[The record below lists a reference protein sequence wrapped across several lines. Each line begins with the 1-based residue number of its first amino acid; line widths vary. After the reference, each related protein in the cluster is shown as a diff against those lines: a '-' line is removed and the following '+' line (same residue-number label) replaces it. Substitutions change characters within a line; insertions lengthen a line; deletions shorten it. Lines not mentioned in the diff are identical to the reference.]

1 MEETGRNAAFRRWGV
16 LVNGERDDRYGGGGG
31 VLGSGSFALS
41 VWLAIATLAL
51 LFAVVA
57 LVYGD
62 PGHETAVQ
70 PPRPVAYGGG
80 ATLLRGTPT
89 PDATSVA
96 TTSSGRSDMVGAP
109 AHDAD
114 LASELAKVRI
124 ENAALRQ
131 ATELLR
137 GQIDSLSERLGKVEN
152 HFSEMTGSIGAPSGL
167 ASQANTALSS
177 ATPNFDDLVPPDTS
191 SQSEAAYTQF
201 GMELGTYG
209 DLTTL
214 KKAWLDLV
222 RQHPALFEGLDG
234 LATIRDRSGR
244 TELLLIAGPFRNAA
258 EAAER
263 CGKAEASGLKCL
275 PAFYLGQQ
283 LSMH

>member
-1 MEETGRNAAFRRWGV
+1 MRPFGVWGV
-16 LVNGERDDRYGGGGG
+16 LVNGERDDRYGGGG
-31 VLGSGSFALS
+31 VSGSGSLALS
-41 VWLAIATLAL
+41 VWLAIAALAI

-57 LVYGD
+57 LVYGN
-62 PGHETAVQ
+62 PVREAAVQ
-70 PPRPVAYGGG
+70 PPRPAAYGGG
-80 ATLLRGTPT
+80 ATLLLGTST
-89 PDATSVA
+89 AEAGSVA
-96 TTSSGRSDMVGAP
+96 TTSSGRSDIAGAP
-109 AHDAD
+109 ARD
-114 LASELAKVRI
+114 SEVATEVAKVRI

-137 GQIDSLSERLGKVEN
+137 GQIDALSERLGKIESRL
-152 HFSEMTGSIGAPSGL
+152 SEMTGSIGAPSAITLGTPTSLPPAAPDFDGL
-167 ASQANTALSS
+167 LPSDSGST
-177 ATPNFDDLVPPDTS
+177 
-191 SQSEAAYTQF
+191 SEAAYTQF

-214 KKAWLDLV
+214 KKAWSDLV
-222 RQHPALFEGLDG
+222 RQYPALFEGLDG

-263 CGKAEASGLKCL
+263 CGKAETSGIKCL

>member
-1 MEETGRNAAFRRWGV
+1 MRPFGVWGV
-16 LVNGERDDRYGGGGG
+16 LVNGERDDRYGGGNG
-31 VLGSGSFALS
+31 VPGSGSFALS
-41 VWLAIATLAL
+41 IWLAIAGLAV

-57 LVYGD
+57 LVYGN
-62 PGHETAVQ
+62 PAHEVAAP
-70 PPRPVAYGGG
+70 PPRPVASGGG
-80 ATLLRGTPT
+80 ATLLRGK
-89 PDATSVA
+89 ALSEAASAA

-109 AHDAD
+109 SRDAD
-114 LASELAKVRI
+114 VATELAKVRI

-137 GQIDSLSERLGKVEN
+137 GQIDSLSERVGKIEG
-152 HFSEMTGSIGAPSGL
+152 HLSEMTGSIGSPAKTKSEV
-167 ASQANTALSS
+167 ASALPS

-191 SQSEAAYTQF
+191 SQGEAAYTQF

-214 KKAWLDLV
+214 KKAWSDLV
-222 RQHPALFEGLDG
+222 RQYPALFEGLDG

>member
-1 MEETGRNAAFRRWGV
+1 MRPFGVWGA

-31 VLGSGSFALS
+31 VSGSFALS
-41 VWLAIATLAL
+41 VWLTIAALAL

-57 LVYGD
+57 LVYGN
-62 PGHETAVQ
+62 PVREAAAVQ
-70 PPRPVAYGGG
+70 PPRPAAYGGG
-80 ATLLRGTPT
+80 ATLLRGTPA
-89 PDATSVA
+89 PEAASAA
-96 TTSSGRSDMVGAP
+96 TTSSGRSDMVGA
-109 AHDAD
+109 AARDVD
-114 LASELAKVRI
+114 LATELAKVRI

-131 ATELLR
+131 STELLR
-137 GQIDSLSERLGKVEN
+137 GQIDALSERVGKIES
-152 HFSEMTGSIGAPSGL
+152 HFSEMTGSIGSPSAL
-167 ASQANTALSS
+167 TSEANALRS
-177 ATPNFDDLVPPDTS
+177 AMPNFDDLVPPDS
-191 SQSEAAYTQF
+191 GSQGEAAYTQF
-201 GMELGTYG
+201 GMELGAYG

-214 KKAWLDLV
+214 KTAWSDLV

-234 LATIRDRSGR
+234 LATIRDRGGR

>member
-1 MEETGRNAAFRRWGV
+1 MRPFGVWGA

-31 VLGSGSFALS
+31 LPGSGSFALS
-41 VWLAIATLAL
+41 LWLAIAALAL

-57 LVYGD
+57 LVYGN
-62 PGHETAVQ
+62 PTREAAAQ
-70 PPRPVAYGGG
+70 PPRPVASGGG

-89 PDATSVA
+89 PEAGSVA
-96 TTSSGRSDMVGAP
+96 TPSSGRSDMVGAP
-109 AHDAD
+109 TYDAD
-114 LASELAKVRI
+114 VATELAKVRI

-131 ATELLR
+131 TTELLR
-137 GQIDSLSERLGKVEN
+137 GQIDALSERLGKIEGR
-152 HFSEMTGSIGAPSGL
+152 FSEMTGSIGAPTAPAPGTTGGL
-167 ASQANTALSS
+167 PSS
-177 ATPNFDDLVPPDTS
+177 TRNFDDLVPPDGS
-191 SQSEAAYTQF
+191 SPSEAAYTQF

-214 KKAWLDLV
+214 KTAWSDLV
-222 RQHPALFEGLDG
+222 RQYPALFEGLDG
-234 LATIRDRSGR
+234 LATIRDRGGR

-263 CGKAEASGLKCL
+263 CGKAEVSGIKCL

>member
-1 MEETGRNAAFRRWGV
+1 MRPFGVWGV

-31 VLGSGSFALS
+31 VSGSFALS
-41 VWLAIATLAL
+41 VWLTIAALAL

-57 LVYGD
+57 LVYGN
-62 PGHETAVQ
+62 PAREAAAVQ
-70 PPRPVAYGGG
+70 PPRPAAYGGG
-80 ATLLRGTPT
+80 ATLLRGTS
-89 PDATSVA
+89 TSETASAA
-96 TTSSGRSDMVGAP
+96 TTSSGRSDMVGVP
-109 AHDAD
+109 ARDVD
-114 LASELAKVRI
+114 LATELAKVRI

-131 ATELLR
+131 STELLR
-137 GQIDSLSERLGKVEN
+137 GQIDALSERVGKIES
-152 HFSEMTGSIGAPSGL
+152 HFSEMTGSIGSPSAL
-167 ASQANTALSS
+167 TSDANALRS
-177 ATPNFDDLVPPDTS
+177 AMPNFDDLVPPDS
-191 SQSEAAYTQF
+191 GSQSEAAYTRF
-201 GMELGTYG
+201 GMELGAYG

-214 KKAWLDLV
+214 KKAWSDLV
-222 RQHPALFEGLDG
+222 RQYPALFEGLDG
-234 LATIRDRSGR
+234 LATIRDRGGR

>member
-1 MEETGRNAAFRRWGV
+1 MT
-16 LVNGERDDRYGGGGG
+16 GERDDRYGGGS
-31 VLGSGSFALS
+31 GSGSFALS
-41 VWLAIATLAL
+41 IWLAIAALAV
-51 LFAVVA
+51 LFALVA
-57 LVYGD
+57 LVYGN
-62 PGHETAVQ
+62 PVREVAAQ

-89 PDATSVA
+89 PEAVSSA

-109 AHDAD
+109 ARDAD
-114 LASELAKVRI
+114 LATELAKVRI

-137 GQIDSLSERLGKVEN
+137 GQIDALSERVGKMET
-152 HFSEMTGSIGAPSGL
+152 HFSEMTGSIGAS
-167 ASQANTALSS
+167 ASQASTALPV
-177 ATPNFDDLVPPDTS
+177 AAPNFDDLVPPDTS

-214 KKAWLDLV
+214 KKAWSDFV
-222 RQHPALFEGLDG
+222 RQYPALFEGLDG

-263 CGKAEASGLKCL
+263 CGKAESSGLKCL

>member
-1 MEETGRNAAFRRWGV
+1 MRPFGVWGA
-16 LVNGERDDRYGGGGG
+16 LVNGERDDRYGDGNG
-31 VLGSGSFALS
+31 LSGSGSFALS
-41 VWLAIATLAL
+41 VWIAIAALAV

-57 LVYGD
+57 LVYGS
-62 PGHETAVQ
+62 PVHEVAAQ

-89 PDATSVA
+89 PDAASVA

-109 AHDAD
+109 ASAHEGD
-114 LASELAKVRI
+114 LATELAKVRI

-137 GQIDSLSERLGKVEN
+137 GQIDALSERVGKIET
-152 HFSEMTGSIGAPSGL
+152 HFSEMTGSIGSPSAL
-167 ASQANTALSS
+167 ASDANTPLPP
-177 ATPNFDDLVPPDTS
+177 ATPNFDDLVPPDTG
-191 SQSEAAYTQF
+191 SQSQAAYTQF

-214 KKAWLDLV
+214 KKAWSDFV
-222 RQHPALFEGLDG
+222 RQYPALFEGLDG

>member
-1 MEETGRNAAFRRWGV
+1 MRPFGVWGA
-16 LVNGERDDRYGGGGG
+16 LVNGERDDRYGGGNG
-31 VLGSGSFALS
+31 LSGSGSFALP
-41 VWLAIATLAL
+41 VWLAIAALAL

-57 LVYGD
+57 LVYGN
-62 PGHETAVQ
+62 PIHEVAAQ
-70 PPRPVAYGGG
+70 PPRPVASGGG

-89 PDATSVA
+89 LDAASVA

-109 AHDAD
+109 TRDTDVAT
-114 LASELAKVRI
+114 ELAKVRI

-137 GQIDSLSERLGKVEN
+137 GQIDALSERVGKMET
-152 HFSEMTGSIGAPSGL
+152 HFAEMTGSIGSPSKL
-167 ASQANTALSS
+167 SSEANTALPS

-191 SQSEAAYTQF
+191 SQSEAGYTQF

-209 DLTTL
+209 DLTAL
-214 KKAWLDLV
+214 KKAWSDFV
-222 RQHPALFEGLDG
+222 RQYPALFEGLDG

>member
-1 MEETGRNAAFRRWGV
+1 MRPFGVWGA

-31 VLGSGSFALS
+31 LPGSGSFALS
-41 VWLAIATLAL
+41 IWFAVAALAV

-57 LVYGD
+57 LVYGN
-62 PGHETAVQ
+62 PARETVVQ
-70 PPRPVAYGGG
+70 PPRPVASGGG

-89 PDATSVA
+89 PDTTSIA
-96 TTSSGRSDMVGAP
+96 TSSGRSDMVGAT
-109 AHDAD
+109 ARGGEVAT
-114 LASELAKVRI
+114 ELAKVRI

-131 ATELLR
+131 AAELLR
-137 GQIDSLSERLGKVEN
+137 GQIDALSERVGKIETR
-152 HFSEMTGSIGAPSGL
+152 FSEMTGSIGTPSKLAPD
-167 ASQANTALSS
+167 ARTALSS
-177 ATPNFDDLVPPDTS
+177 ATPNFDDLVPPDPA
-191 SQSEAAYTQF
+191 SQGEAAYTQF

-214 KKAWLDLV
+214 KKAWSDLV
-222 RQHPALFEGLDG
+222 RQYPALFEGLDG

-263 CGKAEASGLKCL
+263 CGKAEASGLRCL

>member
-1 MEETGRNAAFRRWGV
+1 MRPFGVWGV

-31 VLGSGSFALS
+31 MSGSGSFALS
-41 VWLAIATLAL
+41 VWLAIAALAL
-51 LFAVVA
+51 LFALVA
-57 LVYGD
+57 LVYGN
-62 PGHETAVQ
+62 PVRQTAVQ
-70 PPRPVAYGGG
+70 PPRPTVYGGG
-80 ATLLRGTPT
+80 ATLLLGTSN
-89 PDATSVA
+89 AEAGSVA
-96 TTSSGRSDMVGAP
+96 TPSSGRSDMVGAP
-109 AHDAD
+109 AHDAEV
-114 LASELAKVRI
+114 ATQLAKIRI

-137 GQIDSLSERLGKVEN
+137 GQVDALSERIGRIETR
-152 HFSEMTGSIGAPSGL
+152 FSEMTGSIGSP
-167 ASQANTALSS
+167 S
-177 ATPNFDDLVPPDTS
+177 ATTPDATIARPLAAPDFDGLLPPDSTS
-191 SQSEAAYTQF
+191 GSEAAYTQF

-214 KKAWLDLV
+214 KKAWSDLV
-222 RQHPALFEGLDG
+222 RQYPALFEGLDG

-263 CGKAEASGLKCL
+263 CGKAESSGIKCL

>member
-1 MEETGRNAAFRRWGV
+1 MRPFGVWGA

-31 VLGSGSFALS
+31 VSGSGSFVLS
-41 VWLAIATLAL
+41 VWLTIAGLAL

-57 LVYGD
+57 LVYGN
-62 PGHETAVQ
+62 PTKEAAAP
-70 PPRPVAYGGG
+70 PPRPVASGGG
-80 ATLLRGTPT
+80 ATLLRGTQT
-89 PDATSVA
+89 PEAGSIATPSN
-96 TTSSGRSDMVGAP
+96 GRSDMVGAP
-109 AHDAD
+109 VHDTDIAT
-114 LASELAKVRI
+114 ELAKVRI

-137 GQIDSLSERLGKVEN
+137 GQIDALSERVSKIEGR
-152 HFSEMTGSIGAPSGL
+152 FSEMTGSIGVPSAPTPGTAAAGL
-167 ASQANTALSS
+167 APTR
-177 ATPNFDDLVPPDTS
+177 NFDDLVPPDGNPKE
-191 SQSEAAYTQF
+191 EAGYTQF
-201 GMELGTYG
+201 GMELGAYG

-214 KKAWLDLV
+214 KTAWSDLV
-222 RQHPALFEGLDG
+222 RQYPTLFEGLDG
-234 LATIRDRSGR
+234 LATIRDRGGR

-263 CGKAEASGLKCL
+263 CGKAEASGIKCL